1 MNALS
6 FDPQSTRI
14 ATAHGGWD
22 GKREDYVVR
31 IWDIAALSVI
41 AVLEGH
47 TAKMVNAS
55 FSSWQVRAVHSSF
68 QGWSGEDLGRDV
80 LERNGFIQASRRRG
94 VSQRMLLTRREVCR
108 YLLRRTSVVVEG
120 GRRLVRGDV
129 F

>member
-41 AVLEGH
+41 AVLEEH
-47 TAKMVNAS
+47 TGRVVNALFSPDGRSVLPIQVAKDGPAKMCDAMSLKETVS
-55 FSSWQVRAVHSSF
+55 FKLD
-68 QGWSGEDLGRDV
+68 GEAFDDGH
-80 LERNGFIQASRRRG
+80 
-94 VSQRMLLTRREVCR
+94 
-108 YLLRRTSVVVEG
+108 
-120 GRRLVRGDV
+120 
-129 F
+129 